1 MSYHMYIVQVRILI
15 IMSLYLDIWMAIFY
29 GQHISIHINLSV
41 VFITISLTEV
51 CDSLRGAL
59 GPWLHGGWIP
69 SPQRG
74 WTQLDANP
82 GKSGFWS
89 DSIRLE
95 GFRSSECF

>member
-1 MSYHMYIVQVRILI
+1 
-15 IMSLYLDIWMAIFY
+15 MSLYLVICMAIFY

-89 DSIRLE
+89 DSIRLQV
-95 GFRSSECF
+95 FRVFLVNIVSGAQVGRL